1 MSIENR
7 PMLDPTQAPEA
18 ESDRRRRRLTNVFI
32 GAFLAFQV
40 AMPLRYYLGDRD
52 YDERFSWRMF
62 STLRLRDCDVRV
74 SETLRAGETS
84 REEPVAIER
93 DVQVAWV
100 RLLERMRRAVV
111 DKYLLRRCE
120 REHVE
125 RVEYVRTC
133 KDTDGQALPAL
144 RRVLRCGESEP
155 QQTEGAAP

>member
-1 MSIENR
+1 
-7 PMLDPTQAPEA
+7 MLDPTQAPAA
-18 ESDRRRRRLTNVFI
+18 EPDRRRRRLTNVFI

-40 AMPLRYYLGDRD
+40 AVPLRYYLGDRD

-74 SETLRAGETS
+74 SEMVREGDVS
-84 REEPVAIER
+84 REQPVAIER

-100 RLLERMRRAVV
+100 RLLERMRRTVV
-111 DKYLLRRCE
+111 DKYLQRRCE

-125 RVEYVRTC
+125 RVEYVLTC

-144 RRVLRCGESEP
+144 RRVLQCGEAEP
-155 QQTEGAAP
+155 RQTEEAAP